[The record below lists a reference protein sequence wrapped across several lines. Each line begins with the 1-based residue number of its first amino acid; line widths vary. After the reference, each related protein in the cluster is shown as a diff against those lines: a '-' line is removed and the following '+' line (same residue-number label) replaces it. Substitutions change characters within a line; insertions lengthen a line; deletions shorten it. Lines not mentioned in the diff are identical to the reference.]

1 MSESYDL
8 LAEVIGRAQQRD
20 PAAFDELVERFSPRL
35 FGLLYRLSGSHH
47 DAEDLLQEV
56 FLRVVR
62 TIEGYRHRGRFEAW
76 LYRIA
81 LNLARDRVRRQQR
94 RGSTAGRTTGST
106 MDWISLDGRPA
117 SQPPPDQPL
126 ELAEQVD
133 RLQQALE
140 SLLPPERE
148 VIMLRHFSDMSFREI
163 ADTMGTPIGTALAR
177 SHRGL
182 ARLRRLMG
190 TEGQT

>member
-1 MSESYDL
+1 MSESYDP
-8 LAEVIGRAQQRD
+8 LADVIGRAQQGD
-20 PAAFDELVERFSPRL
+20 PAAFDELVDRFSPRL

-62 TIEGYRHRGRFEAW
+62 TIDDYRHQGRFEAW

-81 LNLARDRVRRQQR
+81 LNLARDRVRRRQR
-94 RGSTAGRTTGST
+94 RGATAGGT
-106 MDWISLDGRPA
+106 MDWISLDGCPA
-117 SQPPPDQPL
+117 SHPPPDQPL

-140 SLLPPERE
+140 RLLPAERE

-177 SHRGL
+177 SHRAL
-182 ARLRRLMG
+182 ARLRQLMG
-190 TEGQT
+190 TEDQP